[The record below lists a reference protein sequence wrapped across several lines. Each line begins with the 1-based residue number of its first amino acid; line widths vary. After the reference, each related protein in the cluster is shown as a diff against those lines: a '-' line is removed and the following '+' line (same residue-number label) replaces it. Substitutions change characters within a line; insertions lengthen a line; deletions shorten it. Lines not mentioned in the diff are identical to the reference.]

1 MKKKTWKKV
10 LFLLLVLISISCM
23 VGVVYL
29 TSSKELIPDYAPG
42 VLDPNAVPL
51 PDDEEKL
58 AASEG
63 GGAVSLSYSDKVAV
77 DLKKKKVEFY
87 FQNPSKSTQ
96 DIVLQVIVEQGDK
109 EIVIAQSQR
118 ISAGYALYSLDL
130 KKDAKLASGGY
141 KGKFNVIFYDE
152 ETGEKAVVNT
162 NIPITIA
169 VEEKK

>member
-1 MKKKTWKKV
+1 
-10 LFLLLVLISISCM
+10 M

-96 DIVLQVIVEQGDK
+96 DIVLQVIVKQGDS
-109 EIVIAQSQR
+109 EVVIAQSER
-118 ISAGYALYSLDL
+118 ISAGYALYNLDL
-130 KKDAKLASGGY
+130 KKDAKLKKGGY
-141 KGKFNVIFYDE
+141 EGKFNVIFYDE

>member
-1 MKKKTWKKV
+1 M
-10 LFLLLVLISISCM
+10 
-23 VGVVYL
+23 YL

-42 VLDPNAVPL
+42 VLDPNAVPM
-51 PDDEEKL
+51 PDDGKKL
-58 AASEG
+58 EASEG

-96 DIVLQVIVEQGDK
+96 DIVLQVIVKQGDK
-109 EIVIAQSQR
+109 EVVIAQSER
-118 ISAGYALYSLDL
+118 ISAGYAIYNLDL

-152 ETGEKAVVNT
+152 ETKEKAVVNT